1 MSVAVLVQTSRVS
14 SLNEEEIVNQ
24 RITIVRSADY
34 IFVLKEVLGGVG
46 ADAVLV
52 QTSRVSSLNEEEI
65 VNQRIPIS

>member
-46 ADAVLV
+46 GSGCRAGANKPCFKS
-52 QTSRVSSLNEEEI
+52 Q
-65 VNQRIPIS
+65 